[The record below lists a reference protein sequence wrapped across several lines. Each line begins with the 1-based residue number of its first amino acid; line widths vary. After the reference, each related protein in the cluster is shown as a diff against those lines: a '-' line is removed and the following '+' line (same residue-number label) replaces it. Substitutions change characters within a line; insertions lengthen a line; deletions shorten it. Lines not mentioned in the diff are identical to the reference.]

1 MGRTGSSAVLFALAW
16 CAVAANSIYF
26 PQQSEA
32 EEATEQ
38 VRAVADPLA
47 LEAEPPTNGTQ
58 PGQAIQFSEE
68 DGQPDVFVPA
78 ASLWLSQLDNII
90 ARGVL
95 QFAVDLD
102 RTLWAAGGGRGAA
115 SGAGAVFS
123 PLSVVGALAL
133 VLLGAGGRTHTE
145 VATLLGLTTGVDL
158 SGARADL
165 FHEHFGRQLS
175 RLVARP
181 GVDTSTEVALASAI
195 FLQRDFPLLRQFVA
209 YAREVYRSE
218 VLNLDFRL
226 QPTLAQKAINDW
238 VENKTR
244 CKIRDFLPFP
254 PLPETRIIIGSAIY
268 FNGAWQVPFPL
279 THSMK
284 RPFYVTGG
292 YKGVVTPQDEVLE
305 VTLMTNAADLPY
317 ATDSSL
323 GCSILGLPYR
333 GGEAVMY
340 LVLPD
345 KMGYQ
350 ALRELEDRLDA
361 PTLEHLIA
369 STNTTPV
376 ILAVPRMS
384 LEASTSLKDHLETMG
399 VKTLFDQHAANLSGL
414 SPGIRVQVENPDADN
429 QTSADETFTVG
440 PGLYVDD
447 VLHKVQVE
455 VTETG
460 TVAAAATA
468 LSITRDG
475 SRPVFRADHPFLFFI
490 HHRATRLVMFW
501 GRVIR
506 PTPHTVRQVPQ
517 PADAAANS

>member
-1 MGRTGSSAVLFALAW
+1 MAASLGGAVILAMAW
-16 CAVAANSIYF
+16 CAVAADNPIYF
-26 PQQSEA
+26 PQQSET
-32 EEATEQ
+32 EEQ
-38 VRAVADPLA
+38 LRAVPEPVALA
-47 LEAEPPTNGTQ
+47 AVEAPAANGTQ
-58 PGQAIQFSEE
+58 PGHAIQFSED

-78 ASLWLSQLDNII
+78 ASLWKSQLDNII
-90 ARGVL
+90 ARGVM

-102 RTLWAAGGGRGAA
+102 RALWAAGSG
-115 SGAGAVFS
+115 GAGAVFS

-133 VLLGAGGRTHTE
+133 VMLGAGGQTHTE
-145 VATLLGLTTGVDL
+145 VATLLGLTAGVDL
-158 SGARADL
+158 SGARSDL
-165 FHEHFGRQLS
+165 FHERLGRQLS
-175 RLVARP
+175 RLIARP
-181 GVDTSTEVALASAI
+181 GVDTSTEVALASAV
-195 FLQRDFPLLRQFVA
+195 FLQRDFPLRRQFVA
-209 YAREVYRSE
+209 FAREVYRSE

-226 QPTLAQKAINDW
+226 EPTLAQKAINDW

-244 CKIRDFLPFP
+244 GKIRDFIPFP

-292 YKGVVTPQDEVLE
+292 YKGIVSPQDEVLE

-317 ATDSSL
+317 ATDSTL

-345 KMGYQ
+345 KMGYE
-350 ALRELEDRLDA
+350 ALRELEEKLDA
-361 PTLEHLIA
+361 PTIEHLIA

-384 LEASTSLKDHLETMG
+384 LEASTSLKDHLEAMG
-399 VKTLFDQHAANLSGL
+399 VKSLFDPRAANLSGL
-414 SPGIRVQVENPDADN
+414 SPGITVQVQNPDAEN
-429 QTSADETFTVG
+429 STGEAFTVG

-506 PTPHTVRQVPQ
+506 PTPHTVRQAPQPQ
-517 PADAAANS
+517 PAEDADS